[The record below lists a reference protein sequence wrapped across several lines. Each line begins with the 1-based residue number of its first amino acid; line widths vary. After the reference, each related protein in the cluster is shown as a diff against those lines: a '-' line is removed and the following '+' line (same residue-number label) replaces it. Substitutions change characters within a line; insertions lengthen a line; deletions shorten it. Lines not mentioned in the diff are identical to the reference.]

1 MSARRSGSSPA
12 LLAGAALVVIG
23 LACGE
28 VPTLPGGVAYISPV
42 ILPSPAVALNDTL
55 RDNLGVVTPI
65 KLYAID
71 VAGDTVNTI
80 TPVFIVITVPGP
92 SVHLTPTNLAI
103 GDSLRTAQIVGQ
115 VGTRLQTPPASLDVV
130 RQPDSVSA
138 ATSTSARFPAP
149 SAGSVTSSVPLGVSV
164 TSPPAGTTP
173 RAGVKSIIV
182 RYAITR
188 IFPATASIP
197 DTTLVLVDDA
207 GRFQLP
213 TGRTSVDTTDASGG
227 ASRQV
232 RAIPLG
238 FDSVEVS
245 AFVNNLRGVPLKG
258 SPIRFVVTTK

>member
-1 MSARRSGSSPA
+1 VSARRSGSAPA
-12 LLAGAALVVIG
+12 LLAGATLVVIA

-55 RDNLGVVTPI
+55 RDAFGVVTPL
-65 KLYAID
+65 KLVAID
-71 VAGDTVNTI
+71 NAGDTVNTI
-80 TPVFIVITVPGP
+80 TPLFIVTTVPGP

-103 GDSLRTAQIVGQ
+103 GDSVRTATIVGQ

-130 RQPDSVSA
+130 RQPDSVA
-138 ATSTSARFPAP
+138 ASTSTSARFPAP
-149 SAGSVTSSVPLGVSV
+149 ATGTVTSSVPLGVSV
-164 TSPPAGTTP
+164 TSPPVGTIS

-182 RYAITR
+182 RYLVTR

-213 TGRTSVDTTDASGG
+213 TGRSSADTTDAAGA
-227 ASRQV
+227 ASRQI

-245 AFVNNLRGVPLKG
+245 ATVNNLRGTPLKG